1 MKKPLFAAFSF
12 CHACF
17 KNCIFDGLFE
27 TTSELYFFSQ
37 MLITTKGIVFSALK
51 YGEADLIVK
60 CFTEKS
66 GLKTYLLR
74 RVLKSKKGK
83 LKASLFQ
90 PLTQLEI
97 VANHKD
103 KGTLEYMREAKLL
116 VPYQT
121 LHTSIL
127 KSTVVMFLSEVLR
140 NAVKEEEPNPSL
152 FEFLET
158 SLSWFDIHEKTAN
171 FHLSFLLKLTRY
183 LGFYPDDTHKDGVI
197 FNLLDGTFQSVETN
211 NDCIS
216 DENVD
221 ILRQLLGTDFDELS
235 QIKLNQTSRSGFLL
249 MLLKYY
255 EIHLQGFHKP
265 KSLTV
270 LNEIYN

>member
-1 MKKPLFAAFSF
+1 
-12 CHACF
+12 
-17 KNCIFDGLFE
+17 
-27 TTSELYFFSQ
+27 

-74 RVLKSKKGK
+74 GVLKSKKGK

-116 VPYQT
+116 HPYQS
-121 LHTSIL
+121 LHTNIM

-140 NAVKEEEPNPSL
+140 NAVKEEEPNESL

-158 SLSWFDIHEKTAN
+158 SLSWFDMHEKTAN
-171 FHLSFLLKLTRY
+171 FHLFFLLKLTKY
-183 LGFYPDDTHKDGVI
+183 LGFYPDDSFSEEPV
-197 FNLLDGTFQSVETN
+197 FNLIDGTFQAVETN
-211 NDCIS
+211 NDCIA
-216 DENVD
+216 DENVEV
-221 ILRQLLGTDFDELS
+221 LKQLLGTDFDSLS
-235 QIKLNQTSRSGFLL
+235 TIKLNQTGRSRFLL

-255 EIHLQGFHKP
+255 EIHLQGFKKP
-265 KSLTV
+265 KSLAV